1 MGNEDVQG
9 RVFAWS
15 AYKEEGE
22 TDKNAMTGCLLLCGI
37 RSLVEPS
44 QSAMERGMTAILSE
58 SNHLNTIMG
67 HAHCIHT
74 YIHTYIL
81 LSVCIS
87 ARDTSSVKLTT
98 VNFQL

>member
-15 AYKEEGE
+15 AYKEESE
-22 TDKNAMTGCLLLCGI
+22 TDKNAMAGCLFLCGI
-37 RSLVEPS
+37 CSLVEPS

-74 YIHTYIL
+74 YICTY
-81 LSVCIS
+81 C
-87 ARDTSSVKLTT
+87 
-98 VNFQL
+98 